1 MYSAMLVMPV
11 QPENTWV
18 KLVTAVLFLKS
29 ATLAPV
35 RLVHDEKHPSD
46 VVTTVHVEN
55 AMRELKF
62 PRANLETKHST

>member
-1 MYSAMLVMPV
+1 M
-11 QPENTWV
+11 

-35 RLVHDEKHPSD
+35 RLVHDEKRPAN
-46 VVTTVHVEN
+46 VVATVHVEN

-62 PRANLETKHST
+62 PRADLKTKPQHLMCRVVRHCKKSK